1 MPRKPR
7 IPAYRLH
14 KPTGQAV
21 VTLSGRDFYLG
32 IHSSESSRRQYE
44 ELLGEWLANGR
55 KLPEPVICE
64 DDKSTEIT
72 ITELVASYWPVVEDY
87 YQKNG
92 EPTSEVNGN
101 RCALRELR
109 KMFGRTAAADFGPR
123 KLKVLRE
130 SLIQRELA
138 RNVVNQYIGRIVR
151 AFRWASSEEMVPASL
166 YHGLLAVRPLQR
178 GRSKAKEMPRVLPI
192 DDAIV
197 DMTIEELG
205 PIVADMVRLQRL
217 TGMRPTEVC
226 TLRPVDIDRT
236 SEVWIYKLASHKTE
250 HHDRGRMVPI
260 GPKGQ
265 ALLRP
270 YLLRDETCY
279 CFNPAESVEQLNRE
293 KRLNRKTKVQ
303 PSQQDRSKPD
313 PERKPGD
320 RYDSNSYRRAIQRAC
335 DRLEIERWTPN
346 RLRHSAATEI
356 RKQFG
361 LEAAQV
367 SLGHSSADVTQ
378 VYAERD
384 LELAKKV
391 AKKLG

>member
-21 VTLSGRDFYLG
+21 VTLSGRHFYLG

-55 KLPEPVICE
+55 KLPEPVCE
-64 DDKSTEIT
+64 NDKATELT
-72 ITELVASYWPVVEDY
+72 IAELVAAYWPVVEDY

-101 RCALRELR
+101 KCALRELR
-109 KMFGRTAAADFGPR
+109 KMFGRTAAAEFGPR
-123 KLKVLRE
+123 KLKALRE
-130 SLIQRELA
+130 SLVHRELA

-197 DMTIEELG
+197 DRTIEELG

-236 SEVWIYKLASHKTE
+236 NEVWIYRPESHKTE
-250 HHDRGRMVPI
+250 HHDHGRMIPI

-270 YLLRDETCY
+270 YLLREQTNY

-293 KRLNRKTKVQ
+293 KRLKRKTKVQ
-303 PSQQDRSKPD
+303 PSQADRRKLEA
-313 PERKPGD
+313 ERKPGE
-320 RYDSNSYRRAIQRAC
+320 RYDSNSYRREIQRGC
-335 DRLEIERWTPN
+335 DRLGIERWTPN

-356 RKQFG
+356 RKEFG

-384 LELAKKV
+384 LKLAVEV